1 MKRHA
6 MPQHVLVLALALSG
20 VLSAPGSGSAHAAG
34 VPTWDPDAAAAPAD
48 SLPPVI
54 LERVDGLPFDAGVD
68 YTEGTRADAAAGEK
82 RAAASIRVKGRLV
95 YRRPTGVLEGVDG
108 QTIWVREDD
117 SGDLCFSGWLGFDQT
132 DQNGY
137 FDFIVEWPS
146 RDAWC
151 DQDPDIFLRINA
163 GPYTTLETETIWD
176 YRGTFIDYG
185 TISTDSSTATEQ
197 FHITSVNSRV
207 VRWLASRGYP
217 FVPSYESAPQGP
229 LAPYDNW
236 NDPVIA
242 RRAAERWMFQHDALY
257 IVDLCNGSCDGSGSI
272 YCDYCTWCPENQP
285 GAWQKGV
292 AEWIA
297 EQALTDASLGYE
309 LPAWLT
315 KDFETLGDCG
325 LVPVTPWETAGVVAA
340 CLHDMSDS
348 VDEDDPAFPAGRD
361 AMGWGPDFILQ
372 IVAED
377 KPYTPGEFFADFR
390 ARYPEACE
398 QMWLT
403 AANVGY
409 YLDGLPPN
417 AITGLGSSSHTPGV
431 WSTNA
436 RVSLNWTEPADDC
449 FASKQYSVTV
459 AATPQLPDNV
469 AELGDVSSWTTG
481 VLAPGN
487 WYICLRVGDLAGNW
501 RTDYATFGPVV
512 IAAPTPANLG
522 PAAHAGWGGPVVPRG
537 SSNSTIASVPTPTT
551 LTGNT
556 AATWWNVALQNYG
569 TSSTGVASG
578 VWVLA
583 DGKGFY
589 SPINPPQY
597 AASVPVLAGLQTWQ
611 GINLGPLYL
620 RGGRHSFGAYC
631 DFTGLVAESDENDNV
646 WARQWVWTPY
656 ELAAGGVTYRLAP
669 PSRSGGW
676 DDTVGTLYY
685 NCDGVRF
692 TTSGWWNALTLLPSA
707 NTTDYDARLHT
718 ATTAATNG
726 FGLNAGWSS
735 RPAGYLDAVFVNRNQ
750 TGAVEPW
757 DVGIIQTRDFDYSS
771 GYQAQHIVS
780 VEQAYGDSVT
790 VTLGPY
796 EALSLREVYLSAGWH
811 SAVVRLIDG
820 QGPLHLSWLASD
832 FVTGGMDDTDATAAA
847 DAYGVTRLEVNP
859 VGGTY
864 NGFAI
869 HRDPKDADISQPVTF
884 TFQVVATPPDFKPTQ
899 PAGWA
904 GSIVPRPSYGGLP
917 GSVPA
922 PATLTGWAAATWLN
936 VASINDSPVAASL
949 PTDNRVLLDGAVVYT
964 QAVPSYTAGGSS
976 LLQPASP
983 IYVPGGLHTLSL
995 RTDAPGE
1002 RTEISETNNNGAVQ
1016 YGWSPQSL
1024 LLGPAVN
1031 LPHPPDPFG
1040 GWSDLA
1046 AGPYWPNSFGYRTP
1060 TFMPGAGDGTWAAV
1074 ATVAADTSEVDLRL
1088 HDADDNPATAF
1099 TVPLATSSLGGRRT
1113 DFVVIDLGATNSRTF
1128 DVGVTHASGVQTH
1141 DLGVA
1146 TSAFLGTEPSGSHG
1160 PYVLPAGMLIGLH
1173 EVELSGGFM
1182 RVRLVNLSPD
1192 ANLDVT
1198 VFPPEGTAFGPQDAV
1213 EGGRGADSGAGG
1225 DEWVIVP
1232 VAVGGSYCVAVTKA
1246 GHGELDQGCSYRLEF
1261 QSVSNVGDT
1270 VPVTRTALVGAHPNP
1285 FNPQT
1290 TVAFDLAAAGEVSLD
1305 IFDLAGRRVRRL
1317 AHGAFAAGHHEVV
1330 WNGQDERGQ
1339 GMASGVYVV
1348 RFTQGNLREH
1358 TKISLMK

>member
-1 MKRHA
+1 MKRQV
-6 MPQHVLVLALALSG
+6 MLQHVLVLALALSG
-20 VLSAPGSGSAHAAG
+20 VLSVPESGSAHAAG
-34 VPTWDPDAAAAPAD
+34 VPTWDPGTAAAPAD
-48 SLPPVI
+48 SLPPVL

-68 YTEGTRADAAAGEK
+68 YTEGTWADAAAGEK
-82 RAAASIRVKGRLV
+82 RAAASIRVKGRMV
-95 YRRPTGVLEGVDG
+95 YRRPDGTLEGVEG
-108 QTIWVREDD
+108 LTIVVEEDD
-117 SGDLCFSGWLGFDQT
+117 SDDVCFTGWLGYDVT
-132 DQNGY
+132 DQHGY
-137 FDFIVEWPS
+137 FDFVVEWPS
-146 RDAWC
+146 RDVWC
-151 DQDPDIFLRINA
+151 DQDPDIFLTTFVGA
-163 GPYTTLETETIWD
+163 YTLETEPIRD

-185 TISTDSSTATEQ
+185 TLSSDSPDVTEQ
-197 FHITSVNSRV
+197 FHIHSVGGRV
-207 VRWLASRGYP
+207 VRWIESRGYP
-217 FVPSYESAPQGP
+217 YGPSSSWVGLEP
-229 LAPYDNW
+229 LDPYDYW
-236 NDPVIA
+236 NDPTIA
-242 RRAAERWMFQHDALY
+242 RRYAEVWMNQHGALY
-257 IVDLCNGSCDGSGSI
+257 TVDLCNGTCDGT
-272 YCDYCTWCPENQP
+272 YCNYCTWCPENQP
-285 GAWQKGV
+285 VAWRMGV

-297 EQALTDASLGYE
+297 EQALTDDSLGYE

-348 VDEDDPAFPAGRD
+348 VDEDDPAFPLGHD

-449 FASKQYSVTV
+449 FASKQYSINVGT
-459 AATPQLPDNV
+459 TPQLPDNV
-469 AELGDVSSWTTG
+469 AEIGDVSSWTTG

-512 IAAPTPANLG
+512 IAAPTPANLA

-537 SSNSTIASVPTPTT
+537 SANSTISSVPTPTT
-551 LTGNT
+551 LVGNT

-569 TSSTGVASG
+569 TSSTGVGSG

-597 AASVPVLAGLQTWQ
+597 AASVPALAGLQTWQ

-718 ATTAATNG
+718 ASTAATNG
-726 FGLNAGWSS
+726 FGPNAGWSS

-757 DVGIIQTRDFDYSS
+757 DVGIIQTRDFDATS

-790 VTLGPY
+790 VTLAPH
-796 EALSLREVYLSAGWH
+796 EALSLREVYLPAGWH
-811 SAVVRLIDG
+811 SAIVRLVAG
-820 QGPLHLSWLASD
+820 QGPLHLSWLAAD
-832 FVTGGMDDTDATAAA
+832 FVTGGIDDTDATAAA
-847 DAYGVTRLEVNP
+847 DAHGVTRLEVNP
-859 VGGTY
+859 SGGAY
-864 NGFAI
+864 NCFAI

-884 TFQVVATPPDFKPTQ
+884 TFQVIATPPDFRPEQ
-899 PAGWA
+899 PGGWA
-904 GSIVPRPSYGGLP
+904 GSVVPRPAYDGLP

-922 PATLTGWAAATWLN
+922 PATLTGWASATWLN
-936 VASINDSPVAASL
+936 VASMNDSPVAAVL
-949 PTDNRVLLDGAVVYT
+949 PTTNRVLLDGATIYT
-964 QAVPSYTAGGSS
+964 QTVPSYAAGGVSI
-976 LLQPASP
+976 LQPAGP
-983 IYVPGGLHTLSL
+983 VYVAGGLHTLAL
-995 RTDAPGE
+995 ATDAPEE
-1002 RTEISETNNNGAVQ
+1002 RTEISELNNRGAVQ
-1016 YGWSPQSL
+1016 YGWSPQVL
-1024 LLGPAVN
+1024 AAGVTVG
-1031 LPHPPDPFG
+1031 LPHPPDPFA
-1040 GWSDLA
+1040 GWADLP
-1046 AGPYWPNSFGYRTP
+1046 AGPYWPNSHGYRTP
-1060 TFMPGAGDGTWAAV
+1060 TFAPGSGDGTWAAV
-1074 ATVAADTSEVDLRL
+1074 AAVCGDTSDVDLRL
-1088 HDADDNPATAF
+1088 HDADDVPATAF
-1099 TVPLATSSLGGRRT
+1099 TTTLATSNLSGTHT
-1113 DFVVIDLGATNSRTF
+1113 DFVVIDLAGTNSRTF
-1128 DVGVTHASGVQTH
+1128 DVGVTHGSGAQTH
-1141 DLGVA
+1141 RLEVT
-1146 TSAFLGTEPSGSHG
+1146 TSTFLGTDPTGTYG
-1160 PYVLPAGMLIGLH
+1160 PYALADGHAIALH
-1173 EVELSGGFM
+1173 ELELTGGFL
-1182 RVRLVNLSPD
+1182 RIRLVNGAAGTD
-1192 ANLDVT
+1192 LDLT
-1198 VFPPEGTAFGPQDAV
+1198 VFGPEGVAFGPQDAV
-1213 EGGRGADSGAGG
+1213 ENGRSAEAPAGG
-1225 DEWVIVP
+1225 DEWVTIP
-1232 VAVGGSYCVAVTKA
+1232 VGVGGSWCVAVTRA
-1246 GHGELDQGCSYRLEF
+1246 GQGDLGGAAAYSLDFAAVSAVGEP
-1261 QSVSNVGDT
+1261 
-1270 VPVTRTALVGAHPNP
+1270 VPAAERTALVGARPNP
-1285 FNPQT
+1285 FNPKT
-1290 TVAFDLAAAGEVSLD
+1290 TIAFDLVRPGEVTLE
-1305 IFDLAGRRVRRL
+1305 IYDLGGRRVRRL
-1317 AHGAFAAGHHEVV
+1317 AQGPYPAGHHAVD
-1330 WNGQDERGQ
+1330 WNGTDDSGRGV
-1339 GMASGVYVV
+1339 ASGVYVV
-1348 RFTQGNLREH
+1348 RFVQGGVREH
-1358 TKISLMK
+1358 AKIALMK